1 MPKYAGGR
9 KGGRT
14 DSEKEGGKG
23 LKIVSLGLKE
33 LLTFSTL
40 YQTRLPRVGRI
51 HAKGERGTGRRVDR
65 PEDENGVTKMVEEC
79 LSPDAPGRLCHFVP
93 FQPDLINEINKDWFR
108 L

>member
-33 LLTFSTL
+33 LFIFSTL

-65 PEDENGVTKMVEEC
+65 PEDENGVTEMVENTSH
-79 LSPDAPGRLCHFVP
+79 LMLLVASVILFHSN
-93 FQPDLINEINKDWFR
+93 LI
-108 L
+108 

>member
-65 PEDENGVTKMVEEC
+65 PEDENGVTEMVEEC
-79 LSPDAPGRLCHFVP
+79 HVSDGG
-93 FQPDLINEINKDWFR
+93 
-108 L
+108 

>member
-1 MPKYAGGR
+1 MPCGHNHILCHQPTFVMPKYAGGR

-33 LLTFSTL
+33 LFIFSTL

-51 HAKGERGTGRRVDR
+51 HARGERGTGRRVDR
-65 PEDENGVTKMVEEC
+65 PEDENGVTEMVENAM
-79 LSPDAPGRLCHFVP
+79 SQMVG
-93 FQPDLINEINKDWFR
+93 
-108 L
+108 

>member
-51 HAKGERGTGRRVDR
+51 HAKGERGTGRRDDR
-65 PEDENGVTKMVEEC
+65 PEDENDVTEMVENASH
-79 LSPDAPGRLCHFVP
+79 LMLLVP
-93 FQPDLINEINKDWFR
+93 SVILFHSNLI
-108 L
+108 